1 MAPSNRAPEIT
12 GAEIQA
18 LADAVNDYV
27 DNNFSASEH
36 LPAELQKLL
45 RPLEVATG
53 QGALPVLAMTAAAM
67 AGLSNG
73 ANIQLWT
80 FGSKLRR
87 SSTCI
92 DAPPRGLPPSPVEGG
107 GAYITAESRRFHAP
121 PPSKEW
127 GATRRRASLCGF
139 L

>member
-1 MAPSNRAPEIT
+1 MAPSNRAPEIS

-27 DNNFSASEH
+27 DNMFSASEH
-36 LPAELQKLL
+36 LPPELQKLL

-80 FGSKLRR
+80 LGSTLRR
-87 SSTCI
+87 SSAYM
-92 DAPPRGLPPSPVEGG
+92 DAPGGVPPGPVEGG
-107 GAYITAESRRFHAP
+107 GA
-121 PPSKEW
+121 
-127 GATRRRASLCGF
+127 
-139 L
+139 